1 MLRLS
6 DEPGN
11 RKKRFGEEQPR
22 LETDFESCRQ
32 SDKTKVFG
40 FLGPLPNYHFLEK
53 IRSAREQ
60 VCMCVR
66 V

>member
-6 DEPGN
+6 DEPGKGKT
-11 RKKRFGEEQPR
+11 RLSEEQPR